1 MWHRPGRIPAAS
13 SRSRKSRKRLHC
25 SSICS
30 LLWSEKWEVD
40 LLRQKAD
47 AVQAGVRLQ
56 RNRDFSSGLP
66 CRLPQN
72 RKLTEAAEGD
82 QEIMFHRRFHLS
94 VQRQAHHQD
103 LLLQSRLTEF
113 DPFRN
118 MRHRKAVD
126 PAEIGEKAPQR
137 HRSESV
143 GIGLQDRD
151 QFDRRSQLPPNLFNI
166 LLQRL
171 QIDLQ
176 IGVCRHQIGGFP
188 F

>member
-1 MWHRPGRIPAAS
+1 
-13 SRSRKSRKRLHC
+13 
-25 SSICS
+25 
-30 LLWSEKWEVD
+30 
-40 LLRQKAD
+40 
-47 AVQAGVRLQ
+47 
-56 RNRDFSSGLP
+56 
-66 CRLPQN
+66 
-72 RKLTEAAEGD
+72 
-82 QEIMFHRRFHLS
+82 
-94 VQRQAHHQD
+94 
-103 LLLQSRLTEF
+103 
-113 DPFRN
+113 

-126 PAEIGEKAPQR
+126 PAEIREKAAQR